1 MLHGSG
7 QTVSSD
13 PSDEQVE
20 ITTVVN
26 PDFLTLGIK
35 MLYATD
41 NLTCIPFLIKKKKK
55 KA

>member
-7 QTVSSD
+7 QTIAVSSD

-26 PDFLTLGIK
+26 LDVLTLGIK
-35 MLYATD
+35 MLYATT
-41 NLTCIPFLIKKKKK
+41 NFTCIPF
-55 KA
+55 